1 MNIVI
6 IGLGK
11 VGQML
16 THYLSDEGYNVVV
29 IDYNQQKVENI
40 VNQYDVL
47 GVSGNGANFH
57 VLEEAEV
64 DKADIVISV
73 TTSDELNIL
82 SCLLAKQLGAKHI
95 IARVRNPDYSM
106 QSDIL
111 KSQLG
116 FSMIINPEL
125 EAANDIRRTIMF
137 SSAMRIDTFAK
148 GKVEIIELRIK
159 NGMNLD
165 SLSLNQLSTVSKSQV
180 LICAVKRDEK
190 VMIPN
195 GDFVLKSQD
204 HIYVVGSHK
213 DLTKFCLDTGFA
225 SHKLKH
231 VMIIGGSK
239 IAYYL
244 ARQLAVHGIKTK
256 IFERNHQRCIELSE
270 KLPYSII
277 IEGDG
282 SDENILLEEGIKR
295 GDVLVSLTG
304 LDEENI
310 VLALASKQLGIKKS
324 IAKVNRMNLNG
335 VIDQLGIDSIV
346 DPKALVTSQIIRY
359 IRVKENHDRSSS
371 VQTLYK
377 IVNEEVEAVEFVV
390 DEKTKYCD
398 IPFADVNM
406 KKDLLVGG
414 IIRHNQMIIPNG
426 QDALHVGDRI
436 IVIAY
441 HILLKD
447 INDIFEESHS

>member
-441 HILLKD
+441 HIPLKD

>member
-64 DKADIVISV
+64 DKADIIISV

-310 VLALASKQLGIKKS
+310 VLTLASKQLGIKKS

-441 HILLKD
+441 HIPLKD